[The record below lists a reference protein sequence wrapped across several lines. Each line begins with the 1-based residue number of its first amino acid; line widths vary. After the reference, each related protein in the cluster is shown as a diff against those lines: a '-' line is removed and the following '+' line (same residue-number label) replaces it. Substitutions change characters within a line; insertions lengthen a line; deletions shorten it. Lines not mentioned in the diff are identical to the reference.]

1 MEWRGGEWTGGYE
14 GEKTFERGNF
24 LEGQGEFWRE
34 GGRLYWSIFPGEGLK
49 NCIFWFLGWR
59 NLLECYRGASVA
71 GIFGLRG
78 QESSWNPGARE
89 SDRICS

>member
-34 GGRLYWSIFPGEGLK
+34 GGD
-49 NCIFWFLGWR
+49 CI
-59 NLLECYRGASVA
+59 GAFFQ
-71 GIFGLRG
+71 GR
-78 QESSWNPGARE
+78 
-89 SDRICS
+89 D